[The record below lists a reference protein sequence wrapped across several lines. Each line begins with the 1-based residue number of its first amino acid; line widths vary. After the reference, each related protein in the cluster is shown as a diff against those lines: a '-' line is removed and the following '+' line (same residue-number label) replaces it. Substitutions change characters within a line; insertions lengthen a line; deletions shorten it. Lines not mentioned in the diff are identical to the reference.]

1 LEKVDL
7 DPKNL
12 SNYNDLKELN
22 ITIKPILSKD

>member
-7 DPKNL
+7 DPENL

-22 ITIKPILSKD
+22 ITIKHILSKD